1 MRQPTPN
8 TASPAAQ
15 RMRAALQ
22 AWSARRLNASGA
34 TPAHDTVLRRQR
46 GVLLGGMAVLL
57 VLALVLPPVLQ
68 PAHYHAFAD
77 QRSWGALPHAGD
89 VLSNLGFLLAAV
101 VGAVLLWRADARCLS
116 PAAWGLAALFLVG
129 LAASAGG
136 SACYHWAPVDAS
148 LAWDRLGMGL
158 AFSGLLGLAV
168 HTRLDDESACWTA
181 VAVVVA
187 APLAVLVWWQTGN
200 VLPWSLLQ
208 AEGVLAVL
216 WLAWL
221 RPRPEALPIAL
232 GWVVLWY
239 ALAKL
244 LELSDA
250 FVFAATGELVSGH
263 SLKHWVAACAA
274 WPVLRTLYALRIK
287 Q

>member
-1 MRQPTPN
+1 MRLPASN
-8 TASPAAQ
+8 TASLTAQ

-22 AWSARRLNASGA
+22 AWCARQPDASNV
-34 TPAHDTVLRRQR
+34 TPVHDAVLWRQR
-46 GVLLGGMAVLL
+46 WVLLGGMAVLL
-57 VLALVLPPVLQ
+57 VLALVWPPVLQ

-101 VGAVLLWRADARCLS
+101 AGAGLLWRADARWLS
-116 PAAWGLAALFLVG
+116 PAVRGLVALFLVG

-136 SACYHWAPVDAS
+136 SACYHWAPVDGS

-158 AFSGLLGLAV
+158 AFAGLLGLAV
-168 HTRLDDESACWTA
+168 HTRLDDESACWMAAA
-181 VAVVVA
+181 VLVA
-187 APLAVLVWWQTGN
+187 APLAVRVWWQTGN

-208 AEGVLAVL
+208 AGGALAVL

-221 RPRPEALPIAL
+221 RPRPGALPVAL

-274 WPVLRTLYALRIK
+274 WPVLRALHVLRIK

>member
-1 MRQPTPN
+1 MRLLAPN
-8 TASPAAQ
+8 TASPAAR

-22 AWSARRLNASGA
+22 AWRARQPDASSV
-34 TPAHDTVLRRQR
+34 TPVHDPVLRRQR
-46 GVLLGGMAVLL
+46 WVLMGGMAVLL

-68 PAHYHAFAD
+68 PARYHAFAD

-101 VGAVLLWRADARCLS
+101 AGAGLFWRADVQWLS
-116 PAAWGLAALFLVG
+116 PAARGLVALFLLG
-129 LAASAGG
+129 LVASAGG

-148 LAWDRLGMGL
+148 LAWDRLGMAL
-158 AFSGLLGLAV
+158 AFAGLLGLAV

-181 VAVVVA
+181 AAVLVA
-187 APLAVLVWWQTGN
+187 APLAVLVWWHTGN

-208 AEGVLAVL
+208 AGGVLAVL
-216 WLAWL
+216 WLGWL
-221 RPRPEALPIAL
+221 RPRPGVLPIAL

-263 SLKHWVAACAA
+263 SLKHWVAALAA
-274 WPVLRTLYALRIK
+274 WPVLRALYALRIK